1 MIRLAIRGAALSCLL
16 ALCACS
22 GPVEGLVGQYEAEG
36 PAGGPAAGSANGPAP
51 RLHLRSDGG
60 GGLSAG
66 ALDEPLRWEVREN
79 SVLLHTLRG
88 GVVTLARTGQGL
100 EGEVPD
106 MGRVVFRKK

>member
-36 PAGGPAAGSANGPAP
+36 PAGGPAP